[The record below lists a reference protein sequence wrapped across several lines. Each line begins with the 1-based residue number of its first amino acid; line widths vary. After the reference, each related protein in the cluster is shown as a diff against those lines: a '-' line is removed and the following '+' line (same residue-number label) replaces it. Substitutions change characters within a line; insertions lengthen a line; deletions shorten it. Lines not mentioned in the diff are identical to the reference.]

1 MQGTK
6 NLTSGHIQRQLF
18 NLAIPIMG
26 TSFIQM
32 AYSLTDMAWVGRLGS
47 ESVAAIG
54 SVGILTWMTN
64 SISLLNKV
72 GSEVSVGQ
80 SIGAQNASDARNFAS
95 HNLTIALLISL
106 FWGLILIVFAEP
118 ILQIYKLDPE
128 ITSKAVNYLRIVG
141 TAFPFIFLSASFT
154 GIYNA
159 SGQSKVPFI
168 ISGIGLLMN
177 MLLDP
182 LFIFGFGWGTE
193 GAALA
198 TWLSQA
204 TVLGLFIY
212 RLKKRREILGGFKFF
227 TKLES
232 RFVKRI
238 LFLGL
243 PAAILNTLFSIINL
257 FMARTASQYGGHIGL
272 MTLTAGGQ
280 LEAIAWN
287 TSQGFSTALSAFVA
301 QNYAAGKN
309 DRVLGAYYTALKMTV
324 LFGTFCTLL
333 FVFWGSELFSL
344 IVPDPE
350 AYQSGGIFLRID
362 GYSMIFMMLEITT
375 QGLFYGTGRT
385 VPPAIIS
392 ISFNSLRIPLALIL
406 ASTGLGI
413 AGVWWAISISSIAK
427 GIVSASWFAILKKRI
442 LTTRVTGDSN
452 GTSN

>member
-6 NLTSGHIQRQLF
+6 NLTSGPIHRQLF
-18 NLAIPIMG
+18 NLAVPIMG
-26 TSFIQM
+26 TSFVQM

-80 SIGAQNASDARNFAS
+80 SIGAQNAPDARSYAS
-95 HNLTIALLISL
+95 HNLTLSLIISIC
-106 FWGLILIVFAEP
+106 WGLILFVFAEP
-118 ILQIYKLDPE
+118 IMQIYKLEPA
-128 ITSKAVNYLRIVG
+128 ITAKAVNYLRIVA

-159 SGQSKVPFI
+159 SGQSKIPFM
-168 ISGIGLLMN
+168 ISGIGLLLN
-177 MLLDP
+177 MILDP
-182 LFIFGFGWGTE
+182 LFIFGFGWNTE
-193 GAALA
+193 GAAIA
-198 TWLSQA
+198 TWVSQA
-204 TVLGLFIY
+204 TVLGLFIF
-212 RLKKRREILGGFKFF
+212 RLKKRKEVLGGFAFF

-238 LFLGL
+238 FKLGL
-243 PAAILNTLFSIINL
+243 PVAILNTLFSIINL
-257 FMARTASQYGGHIGL
+257 FMARTASLYGGHIGV

-309 DRVLGAYYTALKMTV
+309 DRVLGAYATTLKMTAV
-324 LFGTFCTLL
+324 FGTFCTLL

-344 IVPDPE
+344 IVPDPQ
-350 AYQSGGIFLRID
+350 AYKAGGVFLRID
-362 GYSMIFMMLEITT
+362 GYSMLFMMLEITT

-385 VPPAIIS
+385 IPPAVIS
-392 ISFNSLRIPLALIL
+392 IGFNTLRIPLAMLL
-406 ASTGLGI
+406 ASIGMEIT
-413 AGVWWAISISSIAK
+413 GVWWAISLTSIAK
-427 GIVSASWFAILKKRI
+427 GITSAAWFAVLKRRI
-442 LTTRVTGDSN
+442 LVTKGDDD
-452 GTSN
+452 

>member
-6 NLTSGHIQRQLF
+6 NLTSGPIHRQLF
-18 NLAIPIMG
+18 NLAVPIMG
-26 TSFIQM
+26 TSFVQM

-80 SIGAQNASDARNFAS
+80 SIGAQNAPDARSYAS
-95 HNLTIALLISL
+95 HNLTLSLIISIC
-106 FWGLILIVFAEP
+106 WGLILFVFAEP
-118 ILQIYKLDPE
+118 VMQIYKLEPA
-128 ITSKAVNYLRIVG
+128 ITAKAVNYLRIVA

-159 SGQSKVPFI
+159 SGQSKIPFM
-168 ISGIGLLMN
+168 ISGIGLLLN
-177 MLLDP
+177 MILDP
-182 LFIFGFGWGTE
+182 LFIFGFGWNTE
-193 GAALA
+193 GAAIA
-198 TWLSQA
+198 TWVSQA
-204 TVLGLFIY
+204 TVLGLFIF
-212 RLKKRREILGGFKFF
+212 RLKKRKEVLGGFAFF

-238 LFLGL
+238 FKLGL
-243 PAAILNTLFSIINL
+243 PVAILNTLFSIINL
-257 FMARTASQYGGHIGL
+257 FMARTASLYGGHIGL

-309 DRVLGAYYTALKMTV
+309 DRVLGAYATTLKMTAV
-324 LFGTFCTLL
+324 FGTFCTLL

-344 IVPDPE
+344 IVPDPQ
-350 AYQSGGIFLRID
+350 AYKAGGVFLRID
-362 GYSMIFMMLEITT
+362 GYSMLFMMLEITT

-385 VPPAIIS
+385 IPPAVIS
-392 ISFNSLRIPLALIL
+392 IGFNTLRIPLAMLL
-406 ASTGLGI
+406 ASIGMEIT
-413 AGVWWAISISSIAK
+413 GVWWAISLTSIAK
-427 GIVSASWFAILKKRI
+427 GITSAAWFAVLKRRI
-442 LTTRVTGDSN
+442 LVTKGDDD
-452 GTSN
+452 

>member
-6 NLTSGHIQRQLF
+6 NLTSGPIHRQLF
-18 NLAIPIMG
+18 NLAVPIMG
-26 TSFIQM
+26 TSFVQM

-80 SIGAQNASDARNFAS
+80 SIGAQNAPDARSYAS
-95 HNLTIALLISL
+95 HNLTLSLIISIC
-106 FWGLILIVFAEP
+106 WGLILFIFAEP
-118 ILQIYKLDPE
+118 IMQIYKLEPA
-128 ITSKAVNYLRIVG
+128 ITAKAVNYLRIVA

-159 SGQSKVPFI
+159 SGQSKIPFM
-168 ISGIGLLMN
+168 ISGIGLLLN
-177 MLLDP
+177 MILDP
-182 LFIFGFGWGTE
+182 LFIFGFGWNTE
-193 GAALA
+193 GAAIA
-198 TWLSQA
+198 TWVSQA
-204 TVLGLFIY
+204 TVLGLFIF
-212 RLKKRREILGGFKFF
+212 RLKKRKEVLGGFAFF

-238 LFLGL
+238 FKLGL
-243 PAAILNTLFSIINL
+243 PVAILNTLFSIINL
-257 FMARTASQYGGHIGL
+257 FMARTASLYGGHIGL
-272 MTLTAGGQ
+272 MTLTADGQ

-309 DRVLGAYYTALKMTV
+309 DRVLGAYATTLKMTAV
-324 LFGTFCTLL
+324 FGTFCTLL

-344 IVPDPE
+344 IVPDPQ
-350 AYQSGGIFLRID
+350 AYKAGGVFLRID
-362 GYSMIFMMLEITT
+362 GYSMLFMMLEITT

-385 VPPAIIS
+385 IPPAVIS
-392 ISFNSLRIPLALIL
+392 IGFNTLRIPLAMLL
-406 ASTGLGI
+406 ASIGMEIT
-413 AGVWWAISISSIAK
+413 GVWWAISLTSIAK
-427 GIVSASWFAILKKRI
+427 GITSAAWFAVLKRRI
-442 LTTRVTGDSN
+442 LVTKGDDD
-452 GTSN
+452 

>member
-6 NLTSGHIQRQLF
+6 NLTSGPIHRQLF
-18 NLAIPIMG
+18 NLAVPIMG
-26 TSFIQM
+26 TSFVQM

-80 SIGAQNASDARNFAS
+80 SIGAQNAPDARSYAS
-95 HNLTIALLISL
+95 HNLTLSLIISIC
-106 FWGLILIVFAEP
+106 WGLILFVFAEP
-118 ILQIYKLDPE
+118 IMQIYKLEPA
-128 ITSKAVNYLRIVG
+128 ITAKAVNYLRIVA

-159 SGQSKVPFI
+159 SGQSKIPFM
-168 ISGIGLLMN
+168 ISGIGLLLN
-177 MLLDP
+177 MILDP
-182 LFIFGFGWGTE
+182 LFIFGFGWNTE
-193 GAALA
+193 GAAIA
-198 TWLSQA
+198 TWVSQA
-204 TVLGLFIY
+204 TVLGLFIF
-212 RLKKRREILGGFKFF
+212 RLKKRKEVLGGFAFF

-238 LFLGL
+238 FKLGL
-243 PAAILNTLFSIINL
+243 PVAILNTLFSIINL
-257 FMARTASQYGGHIGL
+257 FMARTASLYGGHIGL

-309 DRVLGAYYTALKMTV
+309 DRVLGAYATTLKMTAV
-324 LFGTFCTLL
+324 FGTFCTLL

-344 IVPDPE
+344 IVPDPQ
-350 AYQSGGIFLRID
+350 AYKAGGVFLRID
-362 GYSMIFMMLEITT
+362 GYSMLFMMLEITT

-385 VPPAIIS
+385 IPQAVIS
-392 ISFNSLRIPLALIL
+392 IGFNTLRIPLAMLL
-406 ASTGLGI
+406 ASIGMEIT
-413 AGVWWAISISSIAK
+413 GVWWAISLTSIAK
-427 GIVSASWFAILKKRI
+427 GITSAAWFAVLKRRI
-442 LTTRVTGDSN
+442 LVTKGDDD
-452 GTSN
+452 

>member
-6 NLTSGHIQRQLF
+6 NLTSGPIHRQLF
-18 NLAIPIMG
+18 NLAVPIMG
-26 TSFIQM
+26 TSFVQM

-80 SIGAQNASDARNFAS
+80 SIGAQNAPDARSYAS
-95 HNLTIALLISL
+95 HNLTLSLIISIC
-106 FWGLILIVFAEP
+106 WGLILFVFAEP
-118 ILQIYKLDPE
+118 IMQIYKLEPA
-128 ITSKAVNYLRIVG
+128 ITAKAVNYLRIVA

-159 SGQSKVPFI
+159 SGQSKIPFM
-168 ISGIGLLMN
+168 ISGIGLLLN
-177 MLLDP
+177 MILDP
-182 LFIFGFGWGTE
+182 LFIFGFGWNTE
-193 GAALA
+193 GAAIA
-198 TWLSQA
+198 TWVSQA

-212 RLKKRREILGGFKFF
+212 RLKKRKEVLGGFAFF

-238 LFLGL
+238 FKLGL
-243 PAAILNTLFSIINL
+243 PVAILNTLFSIINL
-257 FMARTASQYGGHIGL
+257 FMARTASLYGGHIGL

-309 DRVLGAYYTALKMTV
+309 DRVLGAYATTLKMTAV
-324 LFGTFCTLL
+324 FGTFCTLL

-344 IVPDPE
+344 IVPDPQ
-350 AYQSGGIFLRID
+350 AYKAGGVFLRID
-362 GYSMIFMMLEITT
+362 GYSMLFMMLDIPT

-385 VPPAIIS
+385 VPPAVIS
-392 ISFNSLRIPLALIL
+392 IGFNTLRIPLAMLL
-406 ASTGLGI
+406 ASIGMEIT
-413 AGVWWAISISSIAK
+413 GVWWAISLTSIAK
-427 GIVSASWFAILKKRI
+427 GITSAAWFAVLKRRI
-442 LTTRVTGDSN
+442 LVTKGDDD
-452 GTSN
+452 

>member
-6 NLTSGHIQRQLF
+6 NLTSGPIHRQLF
-18 NLAIPIMG
+18 NLAVPIMG
-26 TSFIQM
+26 TSFVQM

-80 SIGAQNASDARNFAS
+80 SIGAQNAPDARSYAS
-95 HNLTIALLISL
+95 HNLTLSLIISIC
-106 FWGLILIVFAEP
+106 WGLILFVFAEP
-118 ILQIYKLDPE
+118 IMQIYKLEPA
-128 ITSKAVNYLRIVG
+128 ITAKAVNYLRIVA

-159 SGQSKVPFI
+159 SGQSKIPFL
-168 ISGIGLLMN
+168 ISGIGLLLN
-177 MLLDP
+177 MILDP
-182 LFIFGFGWGTE
+182 LFIFGFGWNTE
-193 GAALA
+193 GAAIA
-198 TWLSQA
+198 TWVSQA

-212 RLKKRREILGGFKFF
+212 RLKKRKEVLGGFAFF

-238 LFLGL
+238 FKLGL
-243 PAAILNTLFSIINL
+243 PVAILNTLFSIINL
-257 FMARTASQYGGHIGL
+257 FMARTASLYGGHIGL

-309 DRVLGAYYTALKMTV
+309 DRVLGAYATTLKMTAV
-324 LFGTFCTLL
+324 FGAFCTLL

-344 IVPDPE
+344 IVPDPQ
-350 AYQSGGIFLRID
+350 AYKAGGVFLRID
-362 GYSMIFMMLEITT
+362 GYSMLFMMLEITT

-385 VPPAIIS
+385 IPPAVIS
-392 ISFNSLRIPLALIL
+392 IGFNTLRIPLAMLL
-406 ASTGLGI
+406 ASIGMDIT
-413 AGVWWAISISSIAK
+413 GVWWAISLTSIAK
-427 GIVSASWFAILKKRI
+427 GITSAAWFAVLKRRI
-442 LTTRVTGDSN
+442 LVTKGDDD
-452 GTSN
+452 

>member
-6 NLTSGHIQRQLF
+6 NLTSGPIHRQLF
-18 NLAIPIMG
+18 NLAVPIMG
-26 TSFIQM
+26 TSFVQM

-80 SIGAQNASDARNFAS
+80 SIGAQNALDARSYAS
-95 HNLTIALLISL
+95 HNLTLSLIISIC
-106 FWGLILIVFAEP
+106 WGLILFVFAEP
-118 ILQIYKLDPE
+118 IMQIYKLEPA
-128 ITSKAVNYLRIVG
+128 ITAKAVNYLRIVA

-159 SGQSKVPFI
+159 SGQSKIPFM
-168 ISGIGLLMN
+168 ISGIGLLLN
-177 MLLDP
+177 MILDP
-182 LFIFGFGWGTE
+182 LFIFGFGWNTE
-193 GAALA
+193 GAAIA
-198 TWLSQA
+198 TWVSQA
-204 TVLGLFIY
+204 TVLGLFIF
-212 RLKKRREILGGFKFF
+212 RLKKRKEVLGGFAFF

-238 LFLGL
+238 FKLGL
-243 PAAILNTLFSIINL
+243 PVAILNTLFSIINL
-257 FMARTASQYGGHIGL
+257 FMARTASLYGGHIGL

-309 DRVLGAYYTALKMTV
+309 DRVLGAYATTLKMTAV
-324 LFGTFCTLL
+324 FGTFCTLL

-344 IVPDPE
+344 IVPDPQ
-350 AYQSGGIFLRID
+350 AYKAGGVFLRID
-362 GYSMIFMMLEITT
+362 GYSMLFMMLEITT

-385 VPPAIIS
+385 IPPAVIS
-392 ISFNSLRIPLALIL
+392 IGFNTLRIPLAMLL
-406 ASTGLGI
+406 ASIGMEIT
-413 AGVWWAISISSIAK
+413 GVWWAISLTSIAK
-427 GIVSASWFAILKKRI
+427 GITSAAWFAVLKRRI
-442 LTTRVTGDSN
+442 LVTKGDDD
-452 GTSN
+452 

>member
-6 NLTSGHIQRQLF
+6 NLTSGPIHRQLF
-18 NLAIPIMG
+18 NLAVPIMG
-26 TSFIQM
+26 TSFVQM

-80 SIGAQNASDARNFAS
+80 SIGAQNAPDARSYAS
-95 HNLTIALLISL
+95 HNLTLSLIISIC
-106 FWGLILIVFAEP
+106 WGLILFVFAEP
-118 ILQIYKLDPE
+118 IMQIYKLEPA
-128 ITSKAVNYLRIVG
+128 ITAKAVNYLRIVA

-159 SGQSKVPFI
+159 SGQSKIPFM
-168 ISGIGLLMN
+168 ISGIGLLLN
-177 MLLDP
+177 MILDP
-182 LFIFGFGWGTE
+182 LFIFGFGWNTE
-193 GAALA
+193 GAAIA
-198 TWLSQA
+198 TWVSQA
-204 TVLGLFIY
+204 TVLGLFIF
-212 RLKKRREILGGFKFF
+212 RLKKRKEVLGGFAFF

-238 LFLGL
+238 FKLGL
-243 PAAILNTLFSIINL
+243 PVAILNKLFSIINL
-257 FMARTASQYGGHIGL
+257 FMARTASLYGGHIGL

-309 DRVLGAYYTALKMTV
+309 DRVLGAYATTLKMTAV
-324 LFGTFCTLL
+324 FGTFCTLL

-344 IVPDPE
+344 IVPDPQ
-350 AYQSGGIFLRID
+350 AYKAGGVFLRID
-362 GYSMIFMMLEITT
+362 GYSMLFMMLEITT

-385 VPPAIIS
+385 IPPAVIS
-392 ISFNSLRIPLALIL
+392 IGFNTLRIPLAMLL
-406 ASTGLGI
+406 ASIGMEIT
-413 AGVWWAISISSIAK
+413 GVWWAISLTSIAK
-427 GIVSASWFAILKKRI
+427 GITSAAWFAVLKRRI
-442 LTTRVTGDSN
+442 LVTKGDDD
-452 GTSN
+452 

>member
-6 NLTSGHIQRQLF
+6 NLTSGPIHRQLF
-18 NLAIPIMG
+18 NLAVPIMG
-26 TSFIQM
+26 TSFVQM

-80 SIGAQNASDARNFAS
+80 SIGAQNAPDARSYAS
-95 HNLTIALLISL
+95 HNLTLSLIISIC
-106 FWGLILIVFAEP
+106 WGLILFIFAEP
-118 ILQIYKLDPE
+118 IMQIYKLEPA
-128 ITSKAVNYLRIVG
+128 ITAKAVNYLRIVA

-159 SGQSKVPFI
+159 SGQSKIPFM
-168 ISGIGLLMN
+168 ISGIGLLLN
-177 MLLDP
+177 MILDP
-182 LFIFGFGWGTE
+182 LFIFGFGWNTE
-193 GAALA
+193 GAAIA
-198 TWLSQA
+198 TWVSQA

-212 RLKKRREILGGFKFF
+212 RLKKRKEVLGGFAFF

-238 LFLGL
+238 FKLGL
-243 PAAILNTLFSIINL
+243 PVAILNTLFSIINL
-257 FMARTASQYGGHIGL
+257 FMARTASLYGGHIGL

-309 DRVLGAYYTALKMTV
+309 DRVLGAYATTLKMTAV
-324 LFGTFCTLL
+324 FGTFCTLL

-344 IVPDPE
+344 IVPDPQ
-350 AYQSGGIFLRID
+350 AYKAGGVFLRID
-362 GYSMIFMMLEITT
+362 GYSMLFMMLEITT

-385 VPPAIIS
+385 IPPAVIS
-392 ISFNSLRIPLALIL
+392 IGFNTLRIPLAMLL
-406 ASTGLGI
+406 ASIGMEIT
-413 AGVWWAISISSIAK
+413 GVWWAISLTSIAK
-427 GIVSASWFAILKKRI
+427 GITSATWFAVLKRRI
-442 LTTRVTGDSN
+442 LVTKGDDD
-452 GTSN
+452 

>member
-6 NLTSGHIQRQLF
+6 NLTSGPIHRQLF
-18 NLAIPIMG
+18 NLAVPIMG
-26 TSFIQM
+26 TSFVQM

-80 SIGAQNASDARNFAS
+80 SIGAQNAPDARSYAS
-95 HNLTIALLISL
+95 HNLTLSLIISIC
-106 FWGLILIVFAEP
+106 WGLILFVFAEP
-118 ILQIYKLDPE
+118 IMQIYKLEPA
-128 ITSKAVNYLRIVG
+128 ITAKAVNYLRIVA

-159 SGQSKVPFI
+159 SGQSKIPFM
-168 ISGIGLLMN
+168 ISGIGLLLN
-177 MLLDP
+177 MILDP
-182 LFIFGFGWGTE
+182 HFIFGFGWNTE
-193 GAALA
+193 GAAIA
-198 TWLSQA
+198 TWVSQA

-212 RLKKRREILGGFKFF
+212 RLKKRKEVLGGFAFF

-238 LFLGL
+238 FKLGL
-243 PAAILNTLFSIINL
+243 PVAILNTLFFFFNL
-257 FMARTASQYGGHIGL
+257 FMARTASLYGGHIGL

-309 DRVLGAYYTALKMTV
+309 DRVLGAYATTLKMTAV
-324 LFGTFCTLL
+324 FGTFCTLL

-344 IVPDPE
+344 IVPDPQ
-350 AYQSGGIFLRID
+350 AYKAGGVFLRID
-362 GYSMIFMMLEITT
+362 GYSMLFMMLEITT

-385 VPPAIIS
+385 IPPAVIS
-392 ISFNSLRIPLALIL
+392 IGFNTLRIPLAMLL
-406 ASTGLGI
+406 ASIGMEIT
-413 AGVWWAISISSIAK
+413 GVWWAISLTSIAK
-427 GIVSASWFAILKKRI
+427 GITSAAWFAVLKRRI
-442 LTTRVTGDSN
+442 LVTKGDDD
-452 GTSN
+452 

>member
-6 NLTSGHIQRQLF
+6 NLTSGPIHRQLF
-18 NLAIPIMG
+18 NLAVPIMG
-26 TSFIQM
+26 TSFVQM

-80 SIGAQNASDARNFAS
+80 SIGAQNAPDARSYAS
-95 HNLTIALLISL
+95 HNLTLSLIISIC
-106 FWGLILIVFAEP
+106 WGLILFVFAEP
-118 ILQIYKLDPE
+118 IMQIYKLEPA
-128 ITSKAVNYLRIVG
+128 ITAKAVNYLRIVA

-159 SGQSKVPFI
+159 SGQSKIPFM
-168 ISGIGLLMN
+168 ISGIGLLLN
-177 MLLDP
+177 MILDP
-182 LFIFGFGWGTE
+182 LFIFGFGWNTE
-193 GAALA
+193 GAAIA
-198 TWLSQA
+198 TWVSQA

-212 RLKKRREILGGFKFF
+212 RLKKRKEVLGGFAFF

-238 LFLGL
+238 FKLGL
-243 PAAILNTLFSIINL
+243 PVAILNTLFSIINL
-257 FMARTASQYGGHIGL
+257 FMARTASLYGGHIGL

-309 DRVLGAYYTALKMTV
+309 DRVLGAYATTLKMTAV
-324 LFGTFCTLL
+324 FGTFCTLL

-344 IVPDPE
+344 IVPDPQ
-350 AYQSGGIFLRID
+350 AYKAGGVFLRID
-362 GYSMIFMMLEITT
+362 GYSMLFMMLEITT

-385 VPPAIIS
+385 LPPAVIS
-392 ISFNSLRIPLALIL
+392 IGFNTLRIPLAMLL
-406 ASTGLGI
+406 ASIGMEIT
-413 AGVWWAISISSIAK
+413 GVWWAISLTSIAK
-427 GIVSASWFAILKKRI
+427 GITSAAWFAVLKRRI
-442 LTTRVTGDSN
+442 LVTKGDDD
-452 GTSN
+452 

>member
-6 NLTSGHIQRQLF
+6 NLTSGPIHRQLF

-26 TSFIQM
+26 TSFVQM

-80 SIGAQNASDARNFAS
+80 SIGAQNAPDARSYAS
-95 HNLTIALLISL
+95 HNLTLSLIISIC
-106 FWGLILIVFAEP
+106 WGLILFVFAEP
-118 ILQIYKLDPE
+118 IMQIYKLEPA
-128 ITSKAVNYLRIVG
+128 ITAKAVNYLRIVA

-159 SGQSKVPFI
+159 SGQSKIPFM
-168 ISGIGLLMN
+168 ISGIGLLLN
-177 MLLDP
+177 MILDP
-182 LFIFGFGWGTE
+182 LFIFGFGWNTE
-193 GAALA
+193 GAAIA
-198 TWLSQA
+198 TWVSQA

-212 RLKKRREILGGFKFF
+212 RLKKRKEVLGGFAFF

-238 LFLGL
+238 FKLGL
-243 PAAILNTLFSIINL
+243 PVAILNTLFSIINL
-257 FMARTASQYGGHIGL
+257 FMARTASLYGGHIGL

-309 DRVLGAYYTALKMTV
+309 DRVLGAYATTLKMTAV
-324 LFGTFCTLL
+324 FGTFCTLL

-344 IVPDPE
+344 IVPDPQ
-350 AYQSGGIFLRID
+350 AYKAGGVFLRID
-362 GYSMIFMMLEITT
+362 GYSMLFMMLEITT

-385 VPPAIIS
+385 IPPAVIS
-392 ISFNSLRIPLALIL
+392 IGFNTLRIPLAMLL
-406 ASTGLGI
+406 ASIGMEIT
-413 AGVWWAISISSIAK
+413 GVWWAISLTSIAK
-427 GIVSASWFAILKKRI
+427 GITSAAWFAVLKKRI
-442 LTTRVTGDSN
+442 LVTKGDDD
-452 GTSN
+452 

>member
-1 MQGTK
+1 MHGTK
-6 NLTSGHIQRQLF
+6 NLTSGPIHRQLF
-18 NLAIPIMG
+18 NLAVPIMG
-26 TSFIQM
+26 TSFVQM

-80 SIGAQNASDARNFAS
+80 SIGAQNAPDARSYAS
-95 HNLTIALLISL
+95 HNLTLSLIISIC
-106 FWGLILIVFAEP
+106 WGLILFIFAEP
-118 ILQIYKLDPE
+118 IMQIYKLEPA
-128 ITSKAVNYLRIVG
+128 ITAKAVNYLRIVA

-159 SGQSKVPFI
+159 SGQSKIPFM
-168 ISGIGLLMN
+168 ISGIGLLLN
-177 MLLDP
+177 MILDP
-182 LFIFGFGWGTE
+182 LFIFGFGWNTE
-193 GAALA
+193 GAAIA
-198 TWLSQA
+198 TWVSQA
-204 TVLGLFIY
+204 TVLGLFIF
-212 RLKKRREILGGFKFF
+212 RLKKRKEVLGGFAFF

-238 LFLGL
+238 FKLGL
-243 PAAILNTLFSIINL
+243 PVAILNTLFSIINL
-257 FMARTASQYGGHIGL
+257 FMARTASLYGGHIGL

-309 DRVLGAYYTALKMTV
+309 DRVLGAYATTLKMTAV
-324 LFGTFCTLL
+324 FGTFCTLL

-344 IVPDPE
+344 IVPDPQ
-350 AYQSGGIFLRID
+350 AYKAGGVFLRID
-362 GYSMIFMMLEITT
+362 GYSMLFMMLEITT

-385 VPPAIIS
+385 IPPAVIS
-392 ISFNSLRIPLALIL
+392 IGFNTLRIPLAMLL
-406 ASTGLGI
+406 ASIGMEIT
-413 AGVWWAISISSIAK
+413 GVWWAISLTSIAK
-427 GIVSASWFAILKKRI
+427 GITSAAWFAVLKRRI
-442 LTTRVTGDSN
+442 LVTKGDDD
-452 GTSN
+452 

>member
-6 NLTSGHIQRQLF
+6 NLTSGPIHRQLF
-18 NLAIPIMG
+18 NLAVPIMG
-26 TSFIQM
+26 TSFVQM

-80 SIGAQNASDARNFAS
+80 SIGAQNAPDARSYAS
-95 HNLTIALLISL
+95 HNLTLSLIISIC
-106 FWGLILIVFAEP
+106 WGLILFVFAEP
-118 ILQIYKLDPE
+118 IMQIYKLEPA
-128 ITSKAVNYLRIVG
+128 ITAKAVNYLRIVA

-159 SGQSKVPFI
+159 SGQSKIPFM
-168 ISGIGLLMN
+168 ISGIGLLLN
-177 MLLDP
+177 MILDP
-182 LFIFGFGWGTE
+182 LFIFGFGWNTE
-193 GAALA
+193 GAAIA
-198 TWLSQA
+198 TWVSQA

-212 RLKKRREILGGFKFF
+212 RLKKRKEVLGGFAFF

-238 LFLGL
+238 FKLGL
-243 PAAILNTLFSIINL
+243 PVAILNTLFSIINL
-257 FMARTASQYGGHIGL
+257 FMARTASLYGGHIGL

-309 DRVLGAYYTALKMTV
+309 DRVLGAYATTLKMTAV
-324 LFGTFCTLL
+324 FGTFCTLL

-344 IVPDPE
+344 IVPDPQ
-350 AYQSGGIFLRID
+350 AYKAGGVFLRID
-362 GYSMIFMMLEITT
+362 GYSMLFMMLEITT

-385 VPPAIIS
+385 IPPAVIS
-392 ISFNSLRIPLALIL
+392 IGFNTLRIPLAM
-406 ASTGLGI
+406 
-413 AGVWWAISISSIAK
+413 
-427 GIVSASWFAILKKRI
+427 
-442 LTTRVTGDSN
+442 
-452 GTSN
+452 

>member
-6 NLTSGHIQRQLF
+6 NLTSGPIHRQLF
-18 NLAIPIMG
+18 NLAVPIMG
-26 TSFIQM
+26 TSFVQM

-80 SIGAQNASDARNFAS
+80 SIGAQNAPDARSYAS
-95 HNLTIALLISL
+95 HNLTLSLIISIC
-106 FWGLILIVFAEP
+106 WGLILFVFAVP
-118 ILQIYKLDPE
+118 IMQIYKLEPA
-128 ITSKAVNYLRIVG
+128 ITAKAVNYLRIVA

-159 SGQSKVPFI
+159 SGQSKIPFM
-168 ISGIGLLMN
+168 ISGIGLLLN
-177 MLLDP
+177 MILDP
-182 LFIFGFGWGTE
+182 LFIFGFGWNTE
-193 GAALA
+193 GAAIA
-198 TWLSQA
+198 TWVSQA

-212 RLKKRREILGGFKFF
+212 RLKKRKEVLGGFAFF

-238 LFLGL
+238 FKLGL
-243 PAAILNTLFSIINL
+243 PVAILNTLFSIINL
-257 FMARTASQYGGHIGL
+257 FMARTASLYGGHIGL

-309 DRVLGAYYTALKMTV
+309 DRVLGAYATTLKMTAV
-324 LFGTFCTLL
+324 FGTFCTLL

-344 IVPDPE
+344 IVPDPQ
-350 AYQSGGIFLRID
+350 AYKAGGVFLRID
-362 GYSMIFMMLEITT
+362 GYSMLFMMLEITT

-385 VPPAIIS
+385 IPPAVIS
-392 ISFNSLRIPLALIL
+392 IGFNTLRIPLAMLL
-406 ASTGLGI
+406 ASIGMDIT
-413 AGVWWAISISSIAK
+413 GVWWAISLTSIAK
-427 GIVSASWFAILKKRI
+427 GITSAAWFAVLKRRI
-442 LTTRVTGDSN
+442 LVTKGDDD
-452 GTSN
+452 

>member
-6 NLTSGHIQRQLF
+6 NLTSGPIHRQLF
-18 NLAIPIMG
+18 NLAVPIMG
-26 TSFIQM
+26 TSFVQM

-80 SIGAQNASDARNFAS
+80 SIGAQNAPDARSYAS
-95 HNLTIALLISL
+95 HNLTLSLIISIC
-106 FWGLILIVFAEP
+106 WGLILFIFAEP
-118 ILQIYKLDPE
+118 IMQIYKLEPA
-128 ITSKAVNYLRIVG
+128 ITAKAVNYLRIVA

-159 SGQSKVPFI
+159 SGQSKIPFM
-168 ISGIGLLMN
+168 ISGIGLLLN
-177 MLLDP
+177 MILDP
-182 LFIFGFGWGTE
+182 LFIFGFGWHTE
-193 GAALA
+193 GAAIA
-198 TWLSQA
+198 TWVSQA

-212 RLKKRREILGGFKFF
+212 RLKKRKEVLGGFAFF

-238 LFLGL
+238 FKLGL
-243 PAAILNTLFSIINL
+243 PVAILNTLFSIINL
-257 FMARTASQYGGHIGL
+257 FMARTASLYGGHIGL

-309 DRVLGAYYTALKMTV
+309 DRVLGAYATTLKMTAV
-324 LFGTFCTLL
+324 FGTFCTLL

-344 IVPDPE
+344 IVPDPQ
-350 AYQSGGIFLRID
+350 AYKAGGVFLRID
-362 GYSMIFMMLEITT
+362 GYSMLFMMLEITT

-385 VPPAIIS
+385 IPPAVIS
-392 ISFNSLRIPLALIL
+392 IGFNTLRIPLAMLL
-406 ASTGLGI
+406 ASIGMEIT
-413 AGVWWAISISSIAK
+413 GVWWAISLTSIAK
-427 GIVSASWFAILKKRI
+427 GITSAAWFAVLKRRI
-442 LTTRVTGDSN
+442 LVTKGDDD
-452 GTSN
+452 

>member
-6 NLTSGHIQRQLF
+6 NLTSGPIHRQLF

-26 TSFIQM
+26 TSFVQM

-80 SIGAQNASDARNFAS
+80 SIGAQNAPDARSYAS
-95 HNLTIALLISL
+95 HNLTLSLIISIC
-106 FWGLILIVFAEP
+106 WGLILFVFAEP
-118 ILQIYKLDPE
+118 IMQIYKLEPA
-128 ITSKAVNYLRIVG
+128 ITAKAVNYLRIVA

-159 SGQSKVPFI
+159 SGQSKIPFM
-168 ISGIGLLMN
+168 ISGIGLFLN
-177 MLLDP
+177 MILDP
-182 LFIFGFGWGTE
+182 LFIFGFGWNTE
-193 GAALA
+193 GAAIA
-198 TWLSQA
+198 TWVSQA

-212 RLKKRREILGGFKFF
+212 RLKKRKEVLGGFAFF

-238 LFLGL
+238 FKLGL
-243 PAAILNTLFSIINL
+243 PVAILNTLFSIINL
-257 FMARTASQYGGHIGL
+257 FMARTASLYGGHIGL

-309 DRVLGAYYTALKMTV
+309 DRVLGAYATTLKMTAV
-324 LFGTFCTLL
+324 FGTFCTLL

-344 IVPDPE
+344 IVPDPQ
-350 AYQSGGIFLRID
+350 AYKAGGVFLRID
-362 GYSMIFMMLEITT
+362 GYSMLFMMLEITT

-385 VPPAIIS
+385 IPPAVIS
-392 ISFNSLRIPLALIL
+392 IGFNTLRIPLAMLL
-406 ASTGLGI
+406 ASIGMEIT
-413 AGVWWAISISSIAK
+413 GVWWAISLTSIAK
-427 GIVSASWFAILKKRI
+427 GITSAAWFAVLKRRI
-442 LTTRVTGDSN
+442 LVTKGDDD
-452 GTSN
+452 

>member
-6 NLTSGHIQRQLF
+6 NLTSGPIHRQLF
-18 NLAIPIMG
+18 NLAVPIMG
-26 TSFIQM
+26 TSFVQM

-80 SIGAQNASDARNFAS
+80 SIGAQNAPDARSYAS
-95 HNLTIALLISL
+95 HNLTLSLIISIC
-106 FWGLILIVFAEP
+106 WGLILFVFAEP
-118 ILQIYKLDPE
+118 VMQIYKLEPA
-128 ITSKAVNYLRIVG
+128 ITAKAVNYLRIVA

-159 SGQSKVPFI
+159 SGQSKIPFM
-168 ISGIGLLMN
+168 ISGIGLLLN
-177 MLLDP
+177 MILDP
-182 LFIFGFGWGTE
+182 LFIFGFGWNTE
-193 GAALA
+193 GAAIA
-198 TWLSQA
+198 TWVSQA

-212 RLKKRREILGGFKFF
+212 RLKKRKEVLGGFAFF

-238 LFLGL
+238 FKLGL
-243 PAAILNTLFSIINL
+243 PVAILNTLFSIINL
-257 FMARTASQYGGHIGL
+257 FMARTASLYGGHIGL

-287 TSQGFSTALSAFVA
+287 TSQGFSTTLSAFVA

-309 DRVLGAYYTALKMTV
+309 DRVLGAYATTLKMTAV
-324 LFGTFCTLL
+324 FGTFCTLL

-344 IVPDPE
+344 IVPDPQ
-350 AYQSGGIFLRID
+350 AYKAGGVFLRID
-362 GYSMIFMMLEITT
+362 GYSMLFMMLEITT

-385 VPPAIIS
+385 ISLAVIS
-392 ISFNSLRIPLALIL
+392 IGFNTLRIPLAMLL
-406 ASTGLGI
+406 ASIGMEIT
-413 AGVWWAISISSIAK
+413 GVWWAISLTSIAK
-427 GIVSASWFAILKKRI
+427 GITSAAWFAVLKRRI
-442 LTTRVTGDSN
+442 LVTKGDDD
-452 GTSN
+452 

>member
-6 NLTSGHIQRQLF
+6 NLTSGPIHRQLF
-18 NLAIPIMG
+18 NLAVPIMG
-26 TSFIQM
+26 TSFVQM

-80 SIGAQNASDARNFAS
+80 SIGAQNAPDARSYAS
-95 HNLTIALLISL
+95 HNLTLSFIISIC
-106 FWGLILIVFAEP
+106 WGLILFVFAEP
-118 ILQIYKLDPE
+118 IMQIYKLEPA
-128 ITSKAVNYLRIVG
+128 ITAKAVNYLRIVA

-159 SGQSKVPFI
+159 SGQSKIPFM
-168 ISGIGLLMN
+168 ISGIGLLLN
-177 MLLDP
+177 MILDP
-182 LFIFGFGWGTE
+182 LFIFGFGWNTE
-193 GAALA
+193 GAAIA
-198 TWLSQA
+198 TWVSQA

-212 RLKKRREILGGFKFF
+212 RLKKRKEVLGGFAFF

-238 LFLGL
+238 FKLGL
-243 PAAILNTLFSIINL
+243 PVAILNTLFSIINL
-257 FMARTASQYGGHIGL
+257 FMARTASLYGGHIGL

-301 QNYAAGKN
+301 QNYAAGMN
-309 DRVLGAYYTALKMTV
+309 DRVLGAYATTLKMTAV
-324 LFGTFCTLL
+324 FGTFCTLL

-344 IVPDPE
+344 IVPDPQ
-350 AYQSGGIFLRID
+350 AYKAGGVFLRID
-362 GYSMIFMMLEITT
+362 GYSMLFMMLEITT

-385 VPPAIIS
+385 IPPAVIS
-392 ISFNSLRIPLALIL
+392 IGFNTLRIPLAMLL
-406 ASTGLGI
+406 ASIGMEIT
-413 AGVWWAISISSIAK
+413 GVWWAISLTSIAK
-427 GIVSASWFAILKKRI
+427 GITSAAWFAVLKRRI
-442 LTTRVTGDSN
+442 LVTKGDDD
-452 GTSN
+452 

>member
-6 NLTSGHIQRQLF
+6 NLTSGPIHRQLF
-18 NLAIPIMG
+18 NLAVPIMG
-26 TSFIQM
+26 TSFVQM

-80 SIGAQNASDARNFAS
+80 SIGAQNAPDARSYAS
-95 HNLTIALLISL
+95 HNLTLSLIISIC
-106 FWGLILIVFAEP
+106 WGLILFVFSEP
-118 ILQIYKLDPE
+118 IMQIYKLEPA
-128 ITSKAVNYLRIVG
+128 ITAKAVNYLRIVA

-159 SGQSKVPFI
+159 SGQSKIPFM
-168 ISGIGLLMN
+168 ISGIGLLLN
-177 MLLDP
+177 MILDP
-182 LFIFGFGWGTE
+182 LFIFGFGWNTE
-193 GAALA
+193 GAAIA
-198 TWLSQA
+198 TWVSQA

-212 RLKKRREILGGFKFF
+212 RLKKRKEVLGGFAFF

-238 LFLGL
+238 FKLGL
-243 PAAILNTLFSIINL
+243 PVAILNTLFSIINL
-257 FMARTASQYGGHIGL
+257 FMARTASLYGGHIGL

-309 DRVLGAYYTALKMTV
+309 DRVLGAYATTLKMTAV
-324 LFGTFCTLL
+324 FGTFCTLL

-344 IVPDPE
+344 IVPDPQ
-350 AYQSGGIFLRID
+350 AYKAGGVFLRID
-362 GYSMIFMMLEITT
+362 GYSMLFMMLEITT

-385 VPPAIIS
+385 IPPAVIS
-392 ISFNSLRIPLALIL
+392 IGFNTLRIPLAMLL
-406 ASTGLGI
+406 ASIGMEI
-413 AGVWWAISISSIAK
+413 IGVWWAISLTSIAK
-427 GIVSASWFAILKKRI
+427 GITSAAWFAVLKRRI
-442 LTTRVTGDSN
+442 LVTKGDDD
-452 GTSN
+452 

>member
-6 NLTSGHIQRQLF
+6 NLTSGPIHRQLF
-18 NLAIPIMG
+18 NLAVPIMG
-26 TSFIQM
+26 TSFVQM

-80 SIGAQNASDARNFAS
+80 SIGAQNAPDARSYAS
-95 HNLTIALLISL
+95 HNLTLSLIISIC
-106 FWGLILIVFAEP
+106 WGLILFVFAEP
-118 ILQIYKLDPE
+118 IMQIYKLEPA
-128 ITSKAVNYLRIVG
+128 ITAKAVNYLRIVA

-159 SGQSKVPFI
+159 SGQSKIPFM
-168 ISGIGLLMN
+168 ISGIGLLLN
-177 MLLDP
+177 MILDP
-182 LFIFGFGWGTE
+182 LFIFGFGWNTE
-193 GAALA
+193 GAAIA
-198 TWLSQA
+198 TWVSQA

-212 RLKKRREILGGFKFF
+212 RLKKRKEVLGGFAFF

-238 LFLGL
+238 FKLGL
-243 PAAILNTLFSIINL
+243 PVAILNTLFSIINL
-257 FMARTASQYGGHIGL
+257 FMARTASLYGGHIGL

-309 DRVLGAYYTALKMTV
+309 DRVLGAYATTLKMTAV
-324 LFGTFCTLL
+324 FGTFCTLL

-344 IVPDPE
+344 IVPDPQ
-350 AYQSGGIFLRID
+350 AYKAGGVFLRID
-362 GYSMIFMMLEITT
+362 GYSMLFMMLEITT
-375 QGLFYGTGRT
+375 QGLYGTGRT
-385 VPPAIIS
+385 IPPAVIS
-392 ISFNSLRIPLALIL
+392 IGFNTLRIPLAMLL
-406 ASTGLGI
+406 ASIGMEIT
-413 AGVWWAISISSIAK
+413 GVWWAISLTSIAK
-427 GIVSASWFAILKKRI
+427 GITSAAWFAVLKRRI
-442 LTTRVTGDSN
+442 LVTKGDDD
-452 GTSN
+452 

>member
-6 NLTSGHIQRQLF
+6 NLTSGPIHRQLF
-18 NLAIPIMG
+18 NLAVPIMG
-26 TSFIQM
+26 TSFVQM

-80 SIGAQNASDARNFAS
+80 SIGAQNAPDARSYAS
-95 HNLTIALLISL
+95 HNLTLSLIISIC
-106 FWGLILIVFAEP
+106 WGLILFVFAEP
-118 ILQIYKLDPE
+118 VMQIYKLEPA
-128 ITSKAVNYLRIVG
+128 ITAKAVNYLRIVA

-159 SGQSKVPFI
+159 SGQSKIPFM
-168 ISGIGLLMN
+168 ISGIGLFLN
-177 MLLDP
+177 MILDP
-182 LFIFGFGWGTE
+182 LFIFGFGWNTE
-193 GAALA
+193 GAAIA
-198 TWLSQA
+198 TWVSQA
-204 TVLGLFIY
+204 TVLGLFIF
-212 RLKKRREILGGFKFF
+212 RLKKRKEVLGGFAFF

-238 LFLGL
+238 FKLGL
-243 PAAILNTLFSIINL
+243 PVAILNTLFSIINL
-257 FMARTASQYGGHIGL
+257 FMARTASLYGGHIGL

-309 DRVLGAYYTALKMTV
+309 DRVLGAYATTLKMTAV
-324 LFGTFCTLL
+324 FGTFCTLL

-344 IVPDPE
+344 IVPDPQ
-350 AYQSGGIFLRID
+350 AYKAGGVFLRID
-362 GYSMIFMMLEITT
+362 GYSMLFMMLEITT

-385 VPPAIIS
+385 IPPAVIS
-392 ISFNSLRIPLALIL
+392 IGFNTLRIPLAMLL
-406 ASTGLGI
+406 ASIGMEIT
-413 AGVWWAISISSIAK
+413 GVWWAISLTSIAK
-427 GIVSASWFAILKKRI
+427 GITSAAWFAVLKRRI
-442 LTTRVTGDSN
+442 LVTKGDDD
-452 GTSN
+452 

>member
-6 NLTSGHIQRQLF
+6 NLTSGPIHRQLF

-26 TSFIQM
+26 TSFVQM

-80 SIGAQNASDARNFAS
+80 SIGAQNAPDARSYAS
-95 HNLTIALLISL
+95 HNLTLSLIISIC
-106 FWGLILIVFAEP
+106 WGLILFVFAEP
-118 ILQIYKLDPE
+118 IMQIYKLEPA
-128 ITSKAVNYLRIVG
+128 ITAKAVNYLRIVA

-159 SGQSKVPFI
+159 SGQSKIPFM
-168 ISGIGLLMN
+168 ISGIGLLLN
-177 MLLDP
+177 MILDP
-182 LFIFGFGWGTE
+182 LFIFGFGWNTE
-193 GAALA
+193 GAAIA
-198 TWLSQA
+198 TWVSQA

-212 RLKKRREILGGFKFF
+212 RLKKRKEVLGGFAFF

-238 LFLGL
+238 FKLGL
-243 PAAILNTLFSIINL
+243 PVAILNTLFSIINL
-257 FMARTASQYGGHIGL
+257 FMARTASLYGGHIGL

-309 DRVLGAYYTALKMTV
+309 DRVLGAYATTLKMTAV
-324 LFGTFCTLL
+324 FGTLCTLL

-344 IVPDPE
+344 IVPDPQ
-350 AYQSGGIFLRID
+350 AYKAGGVFLRID
-362 GYSMIFMMLEITT
+362 GYSMLFMMLEITT

-385 VPPAIIS
+385 IPPAVIS
-392 ISFNSLRIPLALIL
+392 IGFNTLRIPLAMLL
-406 ASTGLGI
+406 ASIGMEIT
-413 AGVWWAISISSIAK
+413 GVWWAISLTSIAK
-427 GIVSASWFAILKKRI
+427 GITSAAWFAVLKKRI
-442 LTTRVTGDSN
+442 LVTKGDDD
-452 GTSN
+452 

>member
-6 NLTSGHIQRQLF
+6 NLTSGPIHRQLF
-18 NLAIPIMG
+18 NLAVPIMG
-26 TSFIQM
+26 TSFVQM

-80 SIGAQNASDARNFAS
+80 SIGAQNAPDARSYAS
-95 HNLTIALLISL
+95 HNLTLSLIISIC
-106 FWGLILIVFAEP
+106 WGLILFVFAEP
-118 ILQIYKLDPE
+118 IMQIYKLEPA
-128 ITSKAVNYLRIVG
+128 ITAKAVNYLRIVA
-141 TAFPFIFLSASFT
+141 TAFPIIFLSASFT

-159 SGQSKVPFI
+159 SGQSKIPFM
-168 ISGIGLLMN
+168 ISGIGLLLN
-177 MLLDP
+177 MILDP
-182 LFIFGFGWGTE
+182 LFIFGFGWNTE
-193 GAALA
+193 GAAIA
-198 TWLSQA
+198 TWVSQA

-212 RLKKRREILGGFKFF
+212 RLKKRKEVLGGFAFF

-238 LFLGL
+238 FKLGL
-243 PAAILNTLFSIINL
+243 PVAILNTLFSIINL
-257 FMARTASQYGGHIGL
+257 FMARTASLYGGHIGL

-309 DRVLGAYYTALKMTV
+309 DRVLGAYATTLKMTAV
-324 LFGTFCTLL
+324 FGTFCTLL

-344 IVPDPE
+344 IVPDPQ
-350 AYQSGGIFLRID
+350 AYKAGGVFLRID
-362 GYSMIFMMLEITT
+362 GYSMLFMMLEITT

-385 VPPAIIS
+385 IPPAVIS
-392 ISFNSLRIPLALIL
+392 IGFNTLRIPLAMLL
-406 ASTGLGI
+406 ASIGMEIT
-413 AGVWWAISISSIAK
+413 GVWWAISLTSIAK
-427 GIVSASWFAILKKRI
+427 GITSAAWFAVLKRRI
-442 LTTRVTGDSN
+442 LVTKGDDD
-452 GTSN
+452 

>member
-6 NLTSGHIQRQLF
+6 NLTSGPIHRQLF
-18 NLAIPIMG
+18 NLAVPIMG
-26 TSFIQM
+26 TSFVQM

-80 SIGAQNASDARNFAS
+80 SIGAQNAPDARSYAS
-95 HNLTIALLISL
+95 HNLTLSLIISIC
-106 FWGLILIVFAEP
+106 WGLILFVFAEP
-118 ILQIYKLDPE
+118 IMQIYKLEPA
-128 ITSKAVNYLRIVG
+128 ITAKAVNYLRIVA

-159 SGQSKVPFI
+159 SGQSKIPFM
-168 ISGIGLLMN
+168 ISGIGLLLN
-177 MLLDP
+177 MILDP
-182 LFIFGFGWGTE
+182 LFIFGFGWNTE
-193 GAALA
+193 GAAIA
-198 TWLSQA
+198 TWVSQA

-212 RLKKRREILGGFKFF
+212 RLKKRKEVLGGFAFF

-238 LFLGL
+238 FKLGL
-243 PAAILNTLFSIINL
+243 PVAMLNTLFSIINL
-257 FMARTASQYGGHIGL
+257 FMARTASLYGGHIGL

-309 DRVLGAYYTALKMTV
+309 DRVLGAYATTLKMTAV
-324 LFGTFCTLL
+324 FGTFCTLL

-344 IVPDPE
+344 IVPDPQ
-350 AYQSGGIFLRID
+350 AYKAGGVFLRID
-362 GYSMIFMMLEITT
+362 GYSMLFMMLEITT

-385 VPPAIIS
+385 IPPAVIS
-392 ISFNSLRIPLALIL
+392 IGFNTLRIPLAMLL
-406 ASTGLGI
+406 ASIGMEIT
-413 AGVWWAISISSIAK
+413 GVWWAISLTSIVK
-427 GIVSASWFAILKKRI
+427 GITSAAWFAVLKRRI
-442 LTTRVTGDSN
+442 LVTKGDDD
-452 GTSN
+452 

>member
-6 NLTSGHIQRQLF
+6 NLTSGPIHRQLF
-18 NLAIPIMG
+18 NLAVPIMG
-26 TSFIQM
+26 TSFVQM

-80 SIGAQNASDARNFAS
+80 SIGAQNAPDARSYAS
-95 HNLTIALLISL
+95 HNLTLSLIISIC
-106 FWGLILIVFAEP
+106 WGLILFVFAEP
-118 ILQIYKLDPE
+118 VMQIYKLEPA
-128 ITSKAVNYLRIVG
+128 ITAKAVNYLRIVA

-159 SGQSKVPFI
+159 SGQSKIPFM
-168 ISGIGLLMN
+168 ISGIGLLLN
-177 MLLDP
+177 MILDP
-182 LFIFGFGWGTE
+182 LFIFGFGWNTE
-193 GAALA
+193 GAAIA
-198 TWLSQA
+198 TWVSQA

-212 RLKKRREILGGFKFF
+212 RLKKRKEVLGGFAFF

-238 LFLGL
+238 FKLGL
-243 PAAILNTLFSIINL
+243 PVAILNTLFSIINL
-257 FMARTASQYGGHIGL
+257 FMARTASLYGGHIGL

-309 DRVLGAYYTALKMTV
+309 DRVLGAYATTLKMTAV
-324 LFGTFCTLL
+324 FGTFCTLL

-344 IVPDPE
+344 IVPDPQ
-350 AYQSGGIFLRID
+350 AYKAGGVFLRID
-362 GYSMIFMMLEITT
+362 GYSMLFMMLEITT

-385 VPPAIIS
+385 IPPAVIS
-392 ISFNSLRIPLALIL
+392 IGFNTLRIPLAMLL
-406 ASTGLGI
+406 ASIGMEIT
-413 AGVWWAISISSIAK
+413 GVWWAISLTSIAK
-427 GIVSASWFAILKKRI
+427 GITSAAWFAVLKKRI
-442 LTTRVTGDSN
+442 LVTKENGD
-452 GTSN
+452 

>member
-6 NLTSGHIQRQLF
+6 NLTSGPIHRQLF
-18 NLAIPIMG
+18 NLAVPIMG
-26 TSFIQM
+26 TSFVQM

-80 SIGAQNASDARNFAS
+80 SIGAQNAPDARSYAS
-95 HNLTIALLISL
+95 HNLTVSLIISIC
-106 FWGLILIVFAEP
+106 WGLILFVFAEP
-118 ILQIYKLDPE
+118 IMQIYKLEPA
-128 ITSKAVNYLRIVG
+128 ITAKAVNYLRIVA

-159 SGQSKVPFI
+159 SGQSKIPFM
-168 ISGIGLLMN
+168 ISGIGLLLN
-177 MLLDP
+177 MILDP
-182 LFIFGFGWGTE
+182 LFIFGFGWNTE
-193 GAALA
+193 GAAIA
-198 TWLSQA
+198 TWVSQA
-204 TVLGLFIY
+204 TVLGLFIF
-212 RLKKRREILGGFKFF
+212 RLKKRKEVLGGFAFF

-238 LFLGL
+238 FKLGL
-243 PAAILNTLFSIINL
+243 PVAILNTLFSIINL
-257 FMARTASQYGGHIGL
+257 FMARTASLYGGHIGL

-309 DRVLGAYYTALKMTV
+309 DRVLGAYATTLKMTAV
-324 LFGTFCTLL
+324 FGTFCTLL

-344 IVPDPE
+344 IVPDPQ
-350 AYQSGGIFLRID
+350 AYKAGGVFLRID
-362 GYSMIFMMLEITT
+362 GYSMLFMMLEITT

-385 VPPAIIS
+385 IPPAVIS
-392 ISFNSLRIPLALIL
+392 IGFNTLRIPLAMLL
-406 ASTGLGI
+406 ASIGMEIT
-413 AGVWWAISISSIAK
+413 GVWWAISLTSIAK
-427 GIVSASWFAILKKRI
+427 GITSAAWFAVLKRRI
-442 LTTRVTGDSN
+442 LVTKGDDD
-452 GTSN
+452 

>member
-6 NLTSGHIQRQLF
+6 NLTSGPIHRQLF
-18 NLAIPIMG
+18 NLAVPIMG
-26 TSFIQM
+26 TSFVQM

-80 SIGAQNASDARNFAS
+80 SIGAQNAPDARSYAS
-95 HNLTIALLISL
+95 HNLTLSLIISIC
-106 FWGLILIVFAEP
+106 WGLILFVFAVP
-118 ILQIYKLDPE
+118 IMQIYKLEPA
-128 ITSKAVNYLRIVG
+128 ITAKAVNYLRIVA

-159 SGQSKVPFI
+159 SGQSKIPFM
-168 ISGIGLLMN
+168 ISGIGLLLN
-177 MLLDP
+177 MILDP
-182 LFIFGFGWGTE
+182 LFIFGFGWNTE
-193 GAALA
+193 GAAIA
-198 TWLSQA
+198 TWVSQA

-212 RLKKRREILGGFKFF
+212 RLKKRKEVLGGFAFF

-238 LFLGL
+238 FKLGL
-243 PAAILNTLFSIINL
+243 PVAILNTLFSIINL
-257 FMARTASQYGGHIGL
+257 FMARTASLYGGHIGL

-309 DRVLGAYYTALKMTV
+309 DRVLGAYATTLKMTAV
-324 LFGTFCTLL
+324 FGTFCTLL

-344 IVPDPE
+344 IVPDPQ
-350 AYQSGGIFLRID
+350 AYKAGGVFLRID
-362 GYSMIFMMLEITT
+362 GYSMLFMMLEITT

-385 VPPAIIS
+385 IPPAVIS
-392 ISFNSLRIPLALIL
+392 IGFNTLRIPLAMLL
-406 ASTGLGI
+406 ASIGMEIT
-413 AGVWWAISISSIAK
+413 GVWWAISLTSIAK
-427 GIVSASWFAILKKRI
+427 GITSAAWFAVLKRRI
-442 LTTRVTGDSN
+442 LVTKGDDD
-452 GTSN
+452 

>member
-6 NLTSGHIQRQLF
+6 NLTSGPIHRQLF
-18 NLAIPIMG
+18 NLAVPIMG
-26 TSFIQM
+26 TSFVQM

-80 SIGAQNASDARNFAS
+80 SIGAQNAPDARSYAS
-95 HNLTIALLISL
+95 HNLTLSLIISIC
-106 FWGLILIVFAEP
+106 WGLILFVFAVPIMQIDKLEP
-118 ILQIYKLDPE
+118 A
-128 ITSKAVNYLRIVG
+128 ITAKAVNYLRIVA

-159 SGQSKVPFI
+159 SGQSKIPFM
-168 ISGIGLLMN
+168 ISGIGLLLN
-177 MLLDP
+177 MILDP
-182 LFIFGFGWGTE
+182 LFIFGFGWNTE
-193 GAALA
+193 GAAIA
-198 TWLSQA
+198 TWVSQA
-204 TVLGLFIY
+204 TVLGLFIF
-212 RLKKRREILGGFKFF
+212 RLKKRKEVLGGFAFF

-238 LFLGL
+238 FKLGL
-243 PAAILNTLFSIINL
+243 PVAILNTLFSIINL
-257 FMARTASQYGGHIGL
+257 FMARTASLYGGHIGL

-309 DRVLGAYYTALKMTV
+309 DRVLGAYATTLKMTAV
-324 LFGTFCTLL
+324 FGTFCTLL

-344 IVPDPE
+344 IVPDPQ
-350 AYQSGGIFLRID
+350 AYKAGGVFLRID
-362 GYSMIFMMLEITT
+362 GYSMLFMMLEITT
-375 QGLFYGTGRT
+375 HGLFYGTGRT
-385 VPPAIIS
+385 IPPAVIS
-392 ISFNSLRIPLALIL
+392 IGFNTLRIPLAMLL
-406 ASTGLGI
+406 ASIGMEIT
-413 AGVWWAISISSIAK
+413 GVWWAISLTSIAK
-427 GIVSASWFAILKKRI
+427 GITSAAWFAVLKRRI
-442 LTTRVTGDSN
+442 LVTKGDDD
-452 GTSN
+452 

>member
-6 NLTSGHIQRQLF
+6 NLTSGPIHRQLF
-18 NLAIPIMG
+18 NLAVPIMG
-26 TSFIQM
+26 TSFVQM

-80 SIGAQNASDARNFAS
+80 SIGAQNAPDARSYAS
-95 HNLTIALLISL
+95 HNLTLSLIISIC
-106 FWGLILIVFAEP
+106 WGLILFVFAEP
-118 ILQIYKLDPE
+118 VMQIYKLEPA
-128 ITSKAVNYLRIVG
+128 ITAKAVNYLRIVA

-159 SGQSKVPFI
+159 SGQSKIPFM
-168 ISGIGLLMN
+168 ISGIGLLLN
-177 MLLDP
+177 MILDP
-182 LFIFGFGWGTE
+182 LFIFGFGWNTE
-193 GAALA
+193 GAAIA
-198 TWLSQA
+198 TWVSQA

-212 RLKKRREILGGFKFF
+212 RLKKRKEVLGGFAFF

-238 LFLGL
+238 FKLGL
-243 PAAILNTLFSIINL
+243 PVAILNTLFSIINL
-257 FMARTASQYGGHIGL
+257 FMARTASLYGGHIGL

-309 DRVLGAYYTALKMTV
+309 DRVLGAYATTLKMTAV
-324 LFGTFCTLL
+324 FGTFCTLL

-344 IVPDPE
+344 IVPDPQ
-350 AYQSGGIFLRID
+350 AYKAGGVFLRID
-362 GYSMIFMMLEITT
+362 GYSMLFMMLEITT

-385 VPPAIIS
+385 IPPAVIS
-392 ISFNSLRIPLALIL
+392 IGFNTLRIPLAMLL
-406 ASTGLGI
+406 ASIGMDIT
-413 AGVWWAISISSIAK
+413 GVWWAISLTSIAK
-427 GIVSASWFAILKKRI
+427 GITSAAWFAVLKRRI
-442 LTTRVTGDSN
+442 LVTKGDDD
-452 GTSN
+452 

>member
-6 NLTSGHIQRQLF
+6 NLTSGPIHRQLF
-18 NLAIPIMG
+18 NLAVPIMG
-26 TSFIQM
+26 TSFVQM

-80 SIGAQNASDARNFAS
+80 SIGAQNAPDARSYAS
-95 HNLTIALLISL
+95 HNLTLSLIISIC
-106 FWGLILIVFAEP
+106 WGLILFVFAEP
-118 ILQIYKLDPE
+118 VMQIYKLEPA
-128 ITSKAVNYLRIVG
+128 ITAKAVNYLRIVA

-159 SGQSKVPFI
+159 SGQSKIPFM
-168 ISGIGLLMN
+168 ISGIGLLLN
-177 MLLDP
+177 MILDP
-182 LFIFGFGWGTE
+182 LFIFGFGWNTE
-193 GAALA
+193 GAAIA
-198 TWLSQA
+198 TWVSQA
-204 TVLGLFIY
+204 TVLGLFIF
-212 RLKKRREILGGFKFF
+212 RLKKRKEVLGGFAFF

-238 LFLGL
+238 FKLGL
-243 PAAILNTLFSIINL
+243 PVAILNTLFSIINL
-257 FMARTASQYGGHIGL
+257 FMARTASLYGGHIGL

-309 DRVLGAYYTALKMTV
+309 DRVLGAYATTLKMTAV
-324 LFGTFCTLL
+324 FGTFCTLL

-344 IVPDPE
+344 IVPDPQ
-350 AYQSGGIFLRID
+350 AYKAGGVFLRID
-362 GYSMIFMMLEITT
+362 GYSMLFMMLEITT

-385 VPPAIIS
+385 IPPAVIS
-392 ISFNSLRIPLALIL
+392 IGFNTLRIPLAMLL
-406 ASTGLGI
+406 ASIGMEIT
-413 AGVWWAISISSIAK
+413 GVWWAISLTSIAK
-427 GIVSASWFAILKKRI
+427 GITSAAWFAVLKKRI
-442 LTTRVTGDSN
+442 LVTKENGD
-452 GTSN
+452 

>member
-6 NLTSGHIQRQLF
+6 NLTSGPIHRQLF
-18 NLAIPIMG
+18 NLAVPIMG
-26 TSFIQM
+26 TSFVQM

-80 SIGAQNASDARNFAS
+80 SIGAQNAPDARSYAS
-95 HNLTIALLISL
+95 HNLTLSLIISIC
-106 FWGLILIVFAEP
+106 WGLILFVFAEP
-118 ILQIYKLDPE
+118 IMQIYKLEPA
-128 ITSKAVNYLRIVG
+128 ITAKAVNYLRIVA

-159 SGQSKVPFI
+159 SGQSKIPFM
-168 ISGIGLLMN
+168 ISGIGLLLN
-177 MLLDP
+177 MILDP
-182 LFIFGFGWGTE
+182 LFIFGFGWNTE
-193 GAALA
+193 GAAIA
-198 TWLSQA
+198 TWVSQA

-212 RLKKRREILGGFKFF
+212 RLKKRKEVLGGFAFF

-238 LFLGL
+238 FKLGL
-243 PAAILNTLFSIINL
+243 PVAILNTLFSIINL
-257 FMARTASQYGGHIGL
+257 FMARTASLYGGHIGL

-309 DRVLGAYYTALKMTV
+309 DRVLGAYATTLKMTAV
-324 LFGTFCTLL
+324 FGTFCTLL

-344 IVPDPE
+344 IVPDPQ
-350 AYQSGGIFLRID
+350 AYKAGGVFLRID
-362 GYSMIFMMLEITT
+362 GYSLLFMMLEITT

-385 VPPAIIS
+385 IPPAVIS
-392 ISFNSLRIPLALIL
+392 IGFNTLRIPLAMLL
-406 ASTGLGI
+406 ASIGMEIT
-413 AGVWWAISISSIAK
+413 GVWWAISLTSIAK
-427 GIVSASWFAILKKRI
+427 GITSAAWFAVLKRRI
-442 LTTRVTGDSN
+442 LVTKGDDD
-452 GTSN
+452 

>member
-6 NLTSGHIQRQLF
+6 NLTSGPIHRQLF
-18 NLAIPIMG
+18 NLAVPIMG
-26 TSFIQM
+26 TSFVQM

-80 SIGAQNASDARNFAS
+80 SIGAQNAPDARSYAS
-95 HNLTIALLISL
+95 HNLTLSLIISIC
-106 FWGLILIVFAEP
+106 WGLILFVFAEP
-118 ILQIYKLDPE
+118 IMQIYKLEPA
-128 ITSKAVNYLRIVG
+128 ITAKAVNYLRIVA

-159 SGQSKVPFI
+159 SGQSKIPFMV
-168 ISGIGLLMN
+168 SGIGLLLN
-177 MLLDP
+177 MILDP
-182 LFIFGFGWGTE
+182 LFIFGFGWNTE
-193 GAALA
+193 GAAIA
-198 TWLSQA
+198 TWVSQA

-212 RLKKRREILGGFKFF
+212 RLKKRKEVLGGFAFF

-238 LFLGL
+238 FKLGL
-243 PAAILNTLFSIINL
+243 PVAILNTLFSIINL
-257 FMARTASQYGGHIGL
+257 FMARTASLYGGHIGL

-309 DRVLGAYYTALKMTV
+309 DRVLGAYATTLKMTAV
-324 LFGTFCTLL
+324 FGTFCTLL

-344 IVPDPE
+344 IVPDPQ
-350 AYQSGGIFLRID
+350 AYKAGGVFLRID
-362 GYSMIFMMLEITT
+362 GYSMLFMMLEITT

-385 VPPAIIS
+385 IPPAVIS
-392 ISFNSLRIPLALIL
+392 IGFNTLRIPLAMLL
-406 ASTGLGI
+406 ASIGMEIT
-413 AGVWWAISISSIAK
+413 GVWWAISLTSIAK
-427 GIVSASWFAILKKRI
+427 GITSAAWFAVLKRRI
-442 LTTRVTGDSN
+442 LVTKGDDD
-452 GTSN
+452 

>member
-6 NLTSGHIQRQLF
+6 NLTSGPIHRQLF
-18 NLAIPIMG
+18 YLAVPIMG
-26 TSFIQM
+26 TSFVQM

-80 SIGAQNASDARNFAS
+80 SIGAQNAPDARSYAS
-95 HNLTIALLISL
+95 HNLTLSLIISIC
-106 FWGLILIVFAEP
+106 WGLILFVFAEP
-118 ILQIYKLDPE
+118 IMQIYKLEPA
-128 ITSKAVNYLRIVG
+128 ITAKAVNYLRIVA

-159 SGQSKVPFI
+159 SGQSKIPFMV
-168 ISGIGLLMN
+168 SGIGLLLN
-177 MLLDP
+177 MILDP
-182 LFIFGFGWGTE
+182 LFIFGFGWNTE
-193 GAALA
+193 GAAIA
-198 TWLSQA
+198 TWVSQA

-212 RLKKRREILGGFKFF
+212 RLKKRKEVLGGFAFF

-238 LFLGL
+238 FKLGL
-243 PAAILNTLFSIINL
+243 PVAILNTLFSIINL
-257 FMARTASQYGGHIGL
+257 FMARTASLYGGHIGL

-309 DRVLGAYYTALKMTV
+309 DRVLGAYATTLKMTAV
-324 LFGTFCTLL
+324 FGTFCTLL

-344 IVPDPE
+344 IVPDPQ
-350 AYQSGGIFLRID
+350 AYKAGGVFLRID
-362 GYSMIFMMLEITT
+362 GYSMLFMMLEITT

-385 VPPAIIS
+385 IPPAVIS
-392 ISFNSLRIPLALIL
+392 IGFNTLRIPLAMLL
-406 ASTGLGI
+406 ASIGMEIT
-413 AGVWWAISISSIAK
+413 GVWWAISLTSIAK
-427 GIVSASWFAILKKRI
+427 GITSAAWFAVLKRRI
-442 LTTRVTGDSN
+442 LVTKGDDD
-452 GTSN
+452 

>member
-6 NLTSGHIQRQLF
+6 NLTSGPIHRQLF
-18 NLAIPIMG
+18 NLAVPIMG
-26 TSFIQM
+26 TSFVQM

-80 SIGAQNASDARNFAS
+80 SIGAQNAPDARSYAS
-95 HNLTIALLISL
+95 HNLTLSLIISIC
-106 FWGLILIVFAEP
+106 WGLILFVFAEP
-118 ILQIYKLDPE
+118 IMQIYKLEPA
-128 ITSKAVNYLRIVG
+128 ITAKAVNYLRIVA

-159 SGQSKVPFI
+159 SGQSKIPFM
-168 ISGIGLLMN
+168 ISGIGLLLN
-177 MLLDP
+177 MILDP
-182 LFIFGFGWGTE
+182 LFIFGFGWNTE
-193 GAALA
+193 GAAIA
-198 TWLSQA
+198 TWVSQA

-212 RLKKRREILGGFKFF
+212 RLKKRKEVLGGFAFF

-238 LFLGL
+238 FKLGL
-243 PAAILNTLFSIINL
+243 PVAILNTLFSIINL
-257 FMARTASQYGGHIGL
+257 FMARTASLYGGHIGL

-309 DRVLGAYYTALKMTV
+309 DRVLGAYATTLKMTAV
-324 LFGTFCTLL
+324 FGTFCTLL

-344 IVPDPE
+344 IVPDPQ
-350 AYQSGGIFLRID
+350 AYKAGGVFLRID
-362 GYSMIFMMLEITT
+362 GYSMFFMMLEITT
-375 QGLFYGTGRT
+375 KWLFYGTGRT
-385 VPPAIIS
+385 IPPAVIS
-392 ISFNSLRIPLALIL
+392 IGFNTLRIPLAMLL
-406 ASTGLGI
+406 ASIGMEIT
-413 AGVWWAISISSIAK
+413 GVWWAISLTSIAK
-427 GIVSASWFAILKKRI
+427 GITSAAWFAVLKRRI
-442 LTTRVTGDSN
+442 LVTKGDDD
-452 GTSN
+452 

>member
-6 NLTSGHIQRQLF
+6 NLTSGPIHRQLF

-26 TSFIQM
+26 TSFVQM

-80 SIGAQNASDARNFAS
+80 SIGAQNAPDARSYAS
-95 HNLTIALLISL
+95 HNLTLSLIISIC
-106 FWGLILIVFAEP
+106 WGLILFVFAEP
-118 ILQIYKLDPE
+118 IMQIYKLEPA
-128 ITSKAVNYLRIVG
+128 ITAKAVNYLRIVA

-159 SGQSKVPFI
+159 SGQSKIPFM
-168 ISGIGLLMN
+168 ISGIGLFLN
-177 MLLDP
+177 MILDP
-182 LFIFGFGWGTE
+182 LFIFGFGWNTE
-193 GAALA
+193 GAAIA
-198 TWLSQA
+198 TWVSQA
-204 TVLGLFIY
+204 TVLGLFIF
-212 RLKKRREILGGFKFF
+212 RLKKRKEVLGGFAFF

-238 LFLGL
+238 FKLGL
-243 PAAILNTLFSIINL
+243 PVAILNTLFSIINL
-257 FMARTASQYGGHIGL
+257 FMARTASLYGGHIGL

-309 DRVLGAYYTALKMTV
+309 DRVLGAYATTLKMTAV
-324 LFGTFCTLL
+324 FGTLCTLL

-344 IVPDPE
+344 IVPDPQ
-350 AYQSGGIFLRID
+350 AYKAGGVFLRID
-362 GYSMIFMMLEITT
+362 GYSMLFMMLEITT

-385 VPPAIIS
+385 IPPAVIS
-392 ISFNSLRIPLALIL
+392 IGFNTLRIPLAMLL
-406 ASTGLGI
+406 ASIGMEIT
-413 AGVWWAISISSIAK
+413 GVWWAISLTSIAK
-427 GIVSASWFAILKKRI
+427 GITSAAWFAVLKKRI
-442 LTTRVTGDSN
+442 LVTKGDDD
-452 GTSN
+452 